1 MPAIITSKFRVHNSE
16 QFQEAF
22 SEASGNTF
30 YLGIGRPQEFTT
42 STRGDGRTNN
52 EGTDLLPVTPPDN
65 VNTQNFTYDDLLAV
79 KKITSTNVGFV
90 IPRRNW
96 TTGIVYDYYRHD
108 IGEYTTGTTTAS
120 TTNSGAT
127 NLYDANFYVLSS
139 TRNVYKCL
147 DNNDNA
153 FSTVEPSGTST
164 TIQLT
169 ADGYKWKYMYTL
181 TASMQAD
188 FLSVDFMAVA
198 IDSTVSSA
206 AVDGAI
212 NVIKIKTPGSAGTD
226 GSHASVPIRG
236 DGTGGVCTVTIS
248 SGAVTAVTV
257 TTPGTG
263 YTFAYIRLADINS
276 AGGVAL
282 ITSELDV
289 IIEPIGGHG
298 FNPIEEL
305 GGFFVML
312 NTSLEGTESG
322 NSGDVTVANDFR
334 KVSLIRD
341 PKSSGVAA
349 TAVTLRATTA
359 TVGSVSAGTFTV
371 DEEINQASTGAVGTV
386 IEWDSTNKILY
397 FIQTRHND
405 EVIDSN
411 GNQTAFSGTNIIT
424 GQSSSATVTPDT
436 TTGDVNNQTF
446 SNGYSS
452 SEIDHGSGDIV
463 YVENRAPITRAAD
476 QTENIK
482 LIIEF

>member
-42 STRGDGRTNN
+42 SIRGDDRTNN

-341 PKSSGVAA
+341 PKSGGVAA
-349 TAVTLRATTA
+349 TATTLRATTA

-405 EVIDSN
+405 EGIDSN

>member
-1 MPAIITSKFRVHNSE
+1 MPAIITNKFRVHNSE

-65 VNTQNFTYDDLLAV
+65 VNTQNFTYDDMLAC
-79 KKITSTNVGFV
+79 KKVTSTNVGFV
-90 IPRRNW
+90 VPRRNW
-96 TTGIVYDYYRHD
+96 ATGTVYDYYRHD
-108 IGEYTTGTTTAS
+108 IGEYTTGTTTPS

-127 NLYDANFYVLSS
+127 SLYDATFYVLSS

-153 FSTVEPSGTST
+153 ASTVEPSGTST

-181 TASMQAD
+181 TASMQAE

-198 IDSTVSSA
+198 TDSTVSSA

-226 GSHASVPIRG
+226 GTHASIPIRG
-236 DGTGGVCTVTIS
+236 DGTGGVCSVTIA

-298 FNPIEEL
+298 FNAVEEL

-312 NTSLEGTESG
+312 NSSLEGTESS

-334 KVSLIRD
+334 KISLIRD
-341 PKSSGVAA
+341 PKSGGVAA
-349 TAVTLRATTA
+349 TATTLRATTA

-405 EVIDSN
+405 EGIDSN

-436 TTGDVNNQTF
+436 TTGTVNNQTF

-463 YVENRAPITRAAD
+463 YVENRAPITRASD

>member
-1 MPAIITSKFRVHNSE
+1 MPAIITNKFRVHNSE

-52 EGTDLLPVTPPDN
+52 EGTDLLPVTPTDN
-65 VNTQNFTYDDLLAV
+65 VNTQNYTYDDLLAV
-79 KKITSTNVGFV
+79 KKVTSTNVGFV

-96 TTGIVYDYYRHD
+96 TTGTVYDYYRHD
-108 IGEYTTGTTTAS
+108 IGDYTTGTTTTS

-127 NLYDANFYVLSS
+127 NLYDATFYILTSQ
-139 TRNVYKCL
+139 RNVYKCL
-147 DNNDNA
+147 DNNNNA
-153 FSTVEPSGTST
+153 TSTVEPTGTST

-198 IDSTVSSA
+198 TDSTVSSA

-226 GSHASVPIRG
+226 GTHASVPIRG
-236 DGTGGVCTVTIS
+236 DGSGGVCSVTIT
-248 SGAVTAVTV
+248 SGAITAVTV

-263 YTFAYIRLADINS
+263 YTFAYIRIADINS
-276 AGGVAL
+276 AGGGAL

-289 IIEPIGGHG
+289 ILEPIGGHG
-298 FNPIEEL
+298 FNAVEEL

-349 TAVTLRATTA
+349 TAATLRATTA
-359 TVGSVSAGTFTV
+359 TVGSVSVGTFTV
-371 DEEINQASTGAVGTV
+371 DEEINQASTGAVGKV

-405 EVIDSN
+405 EGIDSN
-411 GNQTAFSGTNIIT
+411 GNQTAFSGTNVIT

-436 TTGDVNNQTF
+436 TSGTVNNQTF

>member
-405 EVIDSN
+405 EGIDSN

>member
-147 DNNDNA
+147 DNNNNA
-153 FSTVEPSGTST
+153 ASTVEPSGTST

-359 TVGSVSAGTFTV
+359 TVGSVSSGTFTV
-371 DEEINQASTGAVGTV
+371 DEEINQSSTGAVGKV

-405 EVIDSN
+405 EGIDSN